1 MTVRFEECN
10 DWLILINYGHNQT
23 VRFRERRSQSLIKV
37 GQNWLNLID
46 SPKTTGLG
54 ENHIQTFITGIEEYD
69 DVFVMVKFETNWMVR
84 LR

>member
-1 MTVRFEECN
+1 ME
-10 DWLILINYGHNQT
+10 NYGHNQM
-23 VRFRERRSQSLIKV
+23 VGFRERCGQSLLKV

-54 ENHIQTFITGIEEYD
+54 ENYIQTFIIGIEEYG
-69 DVFVMVKFETNWMVR
+69 DVLVMVKFEINWMVR